1 MPFNHITVRIKP
13 MVNKKTLI
21 IFPLLTQCIFSLFL
35 PFFDALNLEGLKDVF
50 LLATVPAFLFSLV
63 CIRYQYHQRNLTQI
77 AFFSGIISFLYTLV
91 VLTFYISTGPL
102 QESIPLWE
110 QSLAVLAYA
119 MMFAFP
125 SMTYALLVLRLFL
138 NEAPPELSKKA

>member
-1 MPFNHITVRIKP
+1 

-21 IFPLLTQCIFSLFL
+21 IFPLLTQCIFSSFL
-35 PFFDALNLEGLKDVF
+35 PFFDAFNADGLKDVF

-63 CIRYQYHQRNLTQI
+63 CVYHQYHKRNLTQI
-77 AFFSGIISFLYTLV
+77 AFFSGVISFLYTLV
-91 VLTFYISTGPL
+91 ILTFYVVNGPL
-102 QESIPLWE
+102 QETIPLWE
-110 QSLAVLAYA
+110 QSLAVLSYA

-138 NEAPPELSKKA
+138 NKAPPELSKKA